1 MDPALDATAGA
12 ASPPPEAFQPW
23 LPWLAAG
30 VLIGALLPQA
40 MADAA
45 AAQVGWHALPATLGW
60 AVGVPLAGL
69 ALVLVWWRERLAWL
83 ARVVAFLAAW
93 QVGAALGACAPVAA
107 PAAVTR
113 LLACR
118 GEVIAVHRQGR
129 GQAFSICADRVAL
142 PAGFPPPARL
152 YVRAAALPG
161 VRCGDLVAVR
171 GVWMR
176 DARGP
181 ALQAQELEM
190 LRPREVSPRGW
201 AWAALARVAEHRELA
216 EAYLLGQGDPPEK
229 PQFRSSGLLH
239 VLAVSGMHLVIAAVF
254 AAWLLRL
261 AGVGWWPRQ
270 LALALLIC
278 GYTWLTDAS
287 PATMRALV
295 MGLAVLLM
303 GLLARAPHRLAAI
316 SLAALVLIAWD
327 PGNATDI
334 GFQLSLVAV
343 LGIVTMGLDLV
354 ALRERWLPLHP
365 WPLDR
370 APWRWLLSIGRGAL
384 DGLVIG
390 IAATLATAPVLA
402 WHFGTGN
409 PWSPFTTLLAGPPS
423 TCALWLGLPC
433 LVLGGWFPGGPWEG
447 LYRALEWCLDALV
460 AVVDWGAAIP
470 GATLHPGPPS
480 MTTLLLWPLLFVP
493 LRDGLDLALR
503 AAMAAVLLLAW

>member
-1 MDPALDATAGA
+1 MDPAPDATIGA
-12 ASPPPEAFQPW
+12 APPAPDAFQPW

-30 VLIGALLPQA
+30 VVLGALLPQA

-45 AAQVGWHALPATLGW
+45 AAQLGWHALPATLGW
-60 AVGVPLAGL
+60 LLGVPLAGVAL
-69 ALVLVWWRERLAWL
+69 ALVWWRERLAWL

-93 QVGAALGACAPVAA
+93 QVGAALGACAPQAA
-107 PAAVTR
+107 PVAVTR

-118 GEVIAVHRQGR
+118 GDVIDVHRQGR
-129 GQAFSICADRVAL
+129 GQAFSLTADRVAL
-142 PAGFPPPARL
+142 PAGFPPPQRL
-152 YVRAAALPG
+152 YVRAPALPG
-161 VRCGDLVAVR
+161 VRCGDVVAVR

-176 DARGP
+176 DARGA

-190 LRPREVSPRGW
+190 LRPREDSPRGW
-201 AWAALARVAEHRELA
+201 AWAALARVADHRELA

-239 VLAVSGMHLVIAAVF
+239 VLAVSGMHLVIAAAF

-270 LALALLIC
+270 LALAALIC

-316 SLAALVLIAWD
+316 SLAALALIAWD
-327 PGNATDI
+327 PGNAADI

-354 ALRERWLPLHP
+354 ALRERWLPLRP

-370 APWRWLLSIGRGAL
+370 PPWRWLLLAARGTL
-384 DGLVIG
+384 DGLAIG
-390 IAATLATAPVLA
+390 VAATLATAPVLA
-402 WHFGTGN
+402 WHFGTAN

-423 TCALWLGLPC
+423 TLALWLGLPC

-460 AVVDWGAAIP
+460 AVVDWGASLP

-480 MTTLLLWPLLFVP
+480 LTTLLLWPLLFLP
-493 LRDGLDLALR
+493 LRDGGDMALR
-503 AAMAAVLLLAW
+503 AVMAGVLLVAW